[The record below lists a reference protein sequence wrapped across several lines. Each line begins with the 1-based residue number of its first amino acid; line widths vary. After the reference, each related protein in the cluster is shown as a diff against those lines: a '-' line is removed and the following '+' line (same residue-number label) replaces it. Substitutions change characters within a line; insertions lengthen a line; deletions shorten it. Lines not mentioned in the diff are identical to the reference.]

1 MQDFIDQYVKVLKSY
16 TLFTGRA
23 RRSEFWKFVLV
34 SFIISIVLGTI
45 SDALE
50 TLYALAIL
58 VPSLAVGARRLHDI
72 GKSGWW
78 QLLVLIPIVGWIVL
92 IVFFVLDSEPKDNQ
106 YGSNPKGGSMP
117 VAKSD
122 PVASETPTTPTP
134 TV

>member
-1 MQDFIDQYVKVLKSY
+1 MQDFIDQYVKVLKHY
-16 TLFTGRA
+16 TVFEGRA

-34 SFIISIVLGTI
+34 SFVISLVLGWV
-45 SDALE
+45 SDMLE
-50 TLYALAIL
+50 AVYGLAVL

-78 QLLVLIPIVGWIVL
+78 QLLVLIPVVGWIVL
-92 IVFFVLDSEPKDNQ
+92 IVFLALDTEPKDNQ

-117 VAKSD
+117 TATPAV
-122 PVASETPTTPTP
+122 SETPTIPTP